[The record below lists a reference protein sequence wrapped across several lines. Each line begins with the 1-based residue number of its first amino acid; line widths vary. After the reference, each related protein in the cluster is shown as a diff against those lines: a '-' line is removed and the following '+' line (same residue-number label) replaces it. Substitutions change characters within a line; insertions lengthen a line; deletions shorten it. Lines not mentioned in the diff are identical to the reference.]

1 MWAPWNKKGMVNQ
14 HVHKAYLKRDVRS
27 DMSLWQRVKK
37 YVVGSVDLPLSSKF
51 IEISTY
57 LNRERERCSG
67 LCGMRKGW

>member
-1 MWAPWNKKGMVNQ
+1 MVSALWNRKGMVNQ

-27 DMSLWQRVKK
+27 DMSLWRKVKI
-37 YVVGSVDLPLSSKF
+37 YVNGSVDLALSSEF

-57 LNRERERCSG
+57 LNREICSG